1 MTHIDPL
8 QASINLR
15 LGIGPDMSLN
25 YSVAPKSEKR
35 EPPRA
40 GTLAA
45 HNVQALARKYGVSEV
60 RIFALIQRQRLLKR
74 RKEKKE

>member
-25 YSVAPKSEKR
+25 YNPAPQSKMPATPS
-35 EPPRA
+35 A

-45 HNVQALARKYGVSEV
+45 HHVQALARKYGLSEV
-60 RIFALIQRQRLLKR
+60 RIYALIRRQRLLKR
-74 RKEKKE
+74 QKKQKE